1 MAVPLSQEALA
12 ERIGMHRNYIGL
24 VERGEA
30 DVTAKTLFAIGA
42 VLGVS
47 PALFFDP
54 RTDVPAPVAKRRGR
68 SPASPSDPEGGPG

>member
-1 MAVPLSQEALA
+1 MA

-30 DVTAKTLFAIGA
+30 DVTAKTLFAIGE

-47 PALFFDP
+47 PAVFFTP
-54 RTDVPAPVAKRRGR
+54 
-68 SPASPSDPEGGPG
+68 PSDGPAAFTRRRRRAAAPSSDADDS